1 MTKKNGI
8 QQEDKKKNRRKEE
21 VVFSLKLGLI
31 AFLISV
37 VMSFISEIAMKNVN
51 IFLCTIVILL
61 FILLGIIFDMVGV
74 AVTSADEAPFHAMSS
89 KRVKGAKMAV
99 MLKKNASKTST
110 FCCDVIGD
118 ICGIISGTGS
128 VVLSSQI
135 HEMFNIPLL
144 YSSLLVAGVVA
155 ALTIGGK
162 SLEKPVAINNGNKI
176 LYSFA
181 KMLSIFSRG

>member
-1 MTKKNGI
+1 MTKKSNL
-8 QQEDKKKNRRKEE
+8 QQDNKKKSKRHEE
-21 VVFSLKLGLI
+21 IIFSIKLSII

-51 IFLCTIVILL
+51 ILIGTIVILA
-61 FILLGIIFDMVGV
+61 FVFFGIVFDMVGV

-99 MLKKNASKTST
+99 NLKKNASKTST

-118 ICGIISGTGS
+118 ICGIISGAAS
-128 VVLSSQI
+128 VVVSTQL
-135 HEMFNIPLL
+135 HEIFGIPLL
-144 YSSLLVAGVVA
+144 YSSLLVTGVVA

-162 SLEKPVAINNGNKI
+162 SIEKPIAINNGNSI
-176 LYSFA
+176 LYKFA
-181 KMLSIFSRG
+181 KLLSIFSKS